1 MAIKRH
7 LYVILVSNRTLGH
20 KIPHFVF
27 MVSNLHSCTNSHIN
41 AMTNTMI
48 GIIFIATVSEYVCSA
63 QKQRV
68 RVIFVD
74 RCIVMKVVKRGHV
87 YVCAR
92 EADRT
97 RTTPKFTKPN
107 RRGCDVVLRRQGD
120 RGLVRMGTEEL
131 LYAG

>member
-1 MAIKRH
+1 MDLI
-7 LYVILVSNRTLGH
+7 
-20 KIPHFVF
+20 
-27 MVSNLHSCTNSHIN
+27 NSDIN
-41 AMTNTMI
+41 AMTNTMVR
-48 GIIFIATVSEYVCSA
+48 IIFIATVSST

>member
-1 MAIKRH
+1 MY
-7 LYVILVSNRTLGH
+7 LYLI
-20 KIPHFVF
+20 
-27 MVSNLHSCTNSHIN
+27 NSHIN

>member
-1 MAIKRH
+1 
-7 LYVILVSNRTLGH
+7 
-20 KIPHFVF
+20 
-27 MVSNLHSCTNSHIN
+27 
-41 AMTNTMI
+41 MTNTMI
-48 GIIFIATVSEYVCSA
+48 GIIFIATVSEYVSS
-63 QKQRV
+63 V

-120 RGLVRMGTEEL
+120 RGLVRMSTEEL